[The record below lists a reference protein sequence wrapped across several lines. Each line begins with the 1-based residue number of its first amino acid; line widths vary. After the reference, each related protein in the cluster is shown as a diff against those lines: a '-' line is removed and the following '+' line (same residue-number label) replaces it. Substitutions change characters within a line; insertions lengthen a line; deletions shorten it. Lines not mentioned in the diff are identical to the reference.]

1 MISFVRKGALKWI
14 VVALALIFVVGCSGL
29 TTPPKTS
36 TNPPVQNTSESQNP
50 RQQDQTPSSNST
62 PANSSTSTPGN
73 TTPAPTDSQKT
84 LLTNI
89 MQLAKQGKVINCE
102 FPAKTTVIDTVAK
115 KWGNADKTDWVP
127 AAKGNY
133 ATYSKHA
140 AVFGFNKGLQ
150 IFEVRTFDKQLSQ
163 LSLSK
168 VKQVFG
174 TPAYDVKNNGEE
186 IIGYTAGPE
195 FKLLLV
201 FSEPSS
207 TNPDPGMDHYSV
219 LYPQGTVNSMADDP
233 GRQW

>member
-1 MISFVRKGALKWI
+1 MIPFSRKCSLWI

-29 TTPPKTS
+29 TTSPKTS

-62 PANSSTSTPGN
+62 PGNSTGSTPGN

-163 LSLSK
+163 LTLSK

-186 IIGYTAGPE
+186 IIGYTSGPE

-207 TNPDPGMDHYSV
+207 TNPDPGVDHYSV